1 MTRNPILEEA
11 AQVYLHRRE
20 YLIFHLV
27 SLAGAVLITF
37 ALWPN
42 RGLMYFFRTESVPAV
57 FQATVIVHVLAVTGL
72 SLYAGLDR
80 LAEAQ
85 IIRYSEWLERTAIPV
100 GVLARGKLLAGV
112 VHTLMLTVAFVP
124 FAVVAAGPAGI
135 PIRAVLA
142 SEAMVLLAGCA
153 GRIAGMLISHLGE
166 TRYVVRVIGGWIF
179 VAVLFVATIQ
189 FYQPLNPI
197 YAVIAQHAEGS
208 PLMRTDA
215 TGSLLEHPL
224 VSSGMPLLLA
234 IGALA
239 ALYWYSLVRH
249 RRTAER
255 EREQHA

>member
-1 MTRNPILEEA
+1 MRNPILEEA
-11 AQVYLHRRE
+11 AHVYLHRRE

-42 RGLMYFFRTESVPAV
+42 RGFMYFFRTESVPAV

-85 IIRYSEWLERTAIPV
+85 IIRYSEWLERTTIPI
-100 GVLARGKLLAGV
+100 GILARGKLLAGV

-124 FAVVAAGPAGI
+124 LAVVAAGPAGI

-142 SEAMVLLAGCA
+142 SEVIVLLAGCT
-153 GRIAGMLISHLGE
+153 GRVAGMLISHLGE
-166 TRYVVRVIGGWIF
+166 TRYVIRVIGGWIF

-197 YAVIAQHAEGS
+197 YAVIAQHAEDS
-208 PLMRTDA
+208 PLMRA
-215 TGSLLEHPL
+215 NAARSLLEHPL
-224 VSSGMPLLLA
+224 ASSGIPLILA
-234 IGALA
+234 FGALA
-239 ALYWYSLVRH
+239 VLYWYSLVHH
-249 RRTAER
+249 RRTTQQ